1 MSAMKRKTNVDVL
14 VVEDDDF
21 LGRALQA
28 KFDLEGI
35 PVRIARDGDIAL
47 AEVRRKP
54 PALILLDIMLPT
66 GSGLDLLVTL
76 RAEKQFK
83 DLPILVVSN
92 LGQQEDIQSAK
103 EKGANDYFVKA
114 DTPIGNIVEA
124 VRQYLK

>member
-1 MSAMKRKTNVDVL
+1 MNHGSCLPAAARIVTLPRGACILMRGSCVCCAGSLPGERMSAMKRKTNVDVL

-54 PALILLDIMLPT
+54 PALILLDIMLP
-66 GSGLDLLVTL
+66 
-76 RAEKQFK
+76 
-83 DLPILVVSN
+83 
-92 LGQQEDIQSAK
+92 
-103 EKGANDYFVKA
+103 
-114 DTPIGNIVEA
+114 
-124 VRQYLK
+124 